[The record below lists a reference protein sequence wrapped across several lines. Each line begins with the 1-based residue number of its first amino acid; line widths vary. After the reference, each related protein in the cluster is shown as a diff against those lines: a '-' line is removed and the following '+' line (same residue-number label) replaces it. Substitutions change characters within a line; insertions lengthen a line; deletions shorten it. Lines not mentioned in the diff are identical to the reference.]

1 MTDHLRV
8 VVADDHPVVRDGL
21 SALLGSVP
29 GIAVVETAATGREAI
44 RAAVT
49 TAPDVLVLDIQMP
62 DVDGISAAAEIT
74 RAAPG
79 VAVLVLTM
87 FDDDDSVFAAMRS
100 GARGYLLKGAT
111 QDEIIRAIH
120 AVAAGQAI
128 FSPGIASRVLTYLTH
143 PPHGVGPFPELTPR
157 ERDVLNLLAA
167 GLPNATIGAQLGLT
181 TKTVSNHT
189 SAIFT
194 KLRVAGRAEAIVRA
208 RRAGLG
214 QP

>member
-1 MTDHLRV
+1 VTGDLRV

-29 GIAVVETAATGREAI
+29 GITVVETAATGREAV

-62 DVDGISAAAEIT
+62 DVDGISAAAEIA

-79 VAVLVLTM
+79 VAVLILTM
-87 FDDDDSVFAAMRS
+87 FDDDDSVFAAMRA
-100 GARGYLLKGAT
+100 GARGYLLKGAA
-111 QDEIIRAIH
+111 QEEIIRAIH

-128 FSPGIASRVLTYLTH
+128 FSPGIATRVLTYLTH
-143 PPHGVGPFPELTPR
+143 PPHDAEPFPELTHR

-167 GLPNATIGAQLGLT
+167 GLPNATIAAKLGLAA
-181 TKTVSNHT
+181 KTISNHT

-194 KLRVAGRAEAIVRA
+194 KLRVAGRAEAIIRA
-208 RRAGLG
+208 RKAGLG
-214 QP
+214 KT